1 MSEPDKAIISYVSH
15 WKPLIHR
22 TDCCLEA
29 VSLNYLNRRLIL
41 TLTGSYSNRNFK
53 LIEVSG
59 VITVYGDEFLYVIN
73 NDKKTMTKNT
83 GPSCSN
89 AGWR

>member
-1 MSEPDKAIISYVSH
+1 M
-15 WKPLIHR
+15 
-22 TDCCLEA
+22 
-29 VSLNYLNRRLIL
+29 
-41 TLTGSYSNRNFK
+41 TLTSSYSNRNFK

-59 VITVYGDEFLYVIN
+59 VITVYGDEFLHVIN